1 MANASI
7 RDYQDI
13 IDCVRIYTEGGNVS
27 GDAQRPAFLVGATIN
42 GDPIQTLFDT
52 VDELGPGESTA
63 QIDVLDVVNDIAAV
77 RVTMENFH
85 GADYVDL
92 HVLKKTEDGWKIAAK
107 VFTDK

>member
-1 MANASI
+1 M
-7 RDYQDI
+7 
-13 IDCVRIYTEGGNVS
+13 S
-27 GDAQRPAFLVGATIN
+27 GDAQRPAFLAGATIN
-42 GDPIQTLFDT
+42 GEPIQTLFDT
-52 VDELGPGESTA
+52 VDELGLGESTA

-92 HVLKKTEDGWKIAAK
+92 HVLRKTEDGWKIAAK